1 MNFTLGLLGGLVLIL
16 PGLAALVAW
25 QAQTG
30 RDGVRRADVSLTSLA
45 AIVLVLS
52 VSLVAHL
59 LGWALSE
66 LAATAVRE
74 IATMDGAAAP
84 PLDNPY
90 ELVVRLAEKRTTGE
104 ELNGIVLILAIVALE
119 ACLAFA
125 VVWSRGLALAI
136 GDFDFGNQGWVFQA
150 IVKPTRYGSRPQA
163 YVLTAP
169 ASGEPGLA
177 YRGVVVEFR
186 QTPDGEFKGVTLANP
201 DTFVY
206 SVREPSRPEDE
217 PDIRLSAS
225 RVLSGI
231 VSLEA
236 AAVRNILI
244 QQIPDAVVDLI
255 LGPDAAE
262 GQEEAADD

>member
-16 PGLAALVAW
+16 PGLAALMAW

-52 VSLVAHL
+52 VSLLAHF

-66 LAATAVRE
+66 VVTAAIREVSTAAGV
-74 IATMDGAAAP
+74 AAP
-84 PLDNPY
+84 PVENPY
-90 ELVVRLAEKRTTGE
+90 ALVVRLAEKKTTGE
-104 ELNGIVLILAIVALE
+104 ELNGIVLILAVVALE
-119 ACLAFA
+119 AAFA
-125 VVWSRGLALAI
+125 FAIVWSRGLTLAV
-136 GDFDFGNQGWVFQA
+136 GDFDFGNQGWVFQKV
-150 IVKPTRYGSRPQA
+150 IQPTRYGSRPQA
-163 YVLTAP
+163 YVLTTP

-186 QTPDGEFKGVTLANP
+186 QGADGEFKGVTLADP

-206 SVREPSRPEDE
+206 QVRPPARLEDE
-217 PDIRLSAS
+217 PVIRLSAS
-225 RVLSGI
+225 RVLSGV

-236 AAVRNILI
+236 GVIRNILI
-244 QQIPDAVVDLI
+244 QQIPDAVIDLI
-255 LGPDAAE
+255 LGPDPVSLS
-262 GQEEAADD
+262 GAADD